1 MKIDGLESDI
11 VRKSR
16 AYGIEVIADYIE
28 ANGEIGPDER
38 KYIVE
43 ILRDKFPKKTGP
55 KRQKDREKIEA
66 EIVFEIIR
74 TMYFWDITAYAARK
88 KIVNFYPNLNEETM
102 KSWWMK
108 YQNHALNGKRLSC
121 PTVARKL

>member
-16 AYGIEVIADYIE
+16 AYGIEIIADYIE

-74 TMYFWDITAYAARK
+74 TIGLIHNSGLTFQAQFPQPIPVTL
-88 KIVNFYPNLNEETM
+88 F
-102 KSWWMK
+102 
-108 YQNHALNGKRLSC
+108 
-121 PTVARKL
+121 